1 MDEVGNLVL
10 GRDGMVGATVSNTS
24 SVVAS
29 SAMLRFT
36 LPVGVSLD
44 ESRTPAHQG
53 AEWNCG
59 EAAEGITC
67 TVSELAAG
75 QSTSVFVPVFV
86 DMSTDTTTVP
96 SVTVSADRVDPV
108 TAHALSPAVGY
119 GLGTRFLADG
129 SYGITQSGASFL
141 TCDIASPGCAGA
153 QQRLGAMNNDM
164 YPMVPVD
171 EAGLGTPSSISTLDI
186 PAGATVTSASLYW
199 SALSSSENVAIEG
212 SIQLTSP
219 GGVASPVAAQRVDH
233 ADLSQ
238 GAAYQAFADVTALVQ
253 AGGAG
258 PWTASGAEVKAIP
271 GAYAGWSLVVVYNDP
286 TLSPGRV
293 AIFDGMQ
300 KVGDESVTFDVA
312 GVANTAAEVGMV
324 VWEGDGGISGD
335 GVELDSAILTRAHP
349 GANPDNSF
357 DSTAHG
363 SSVLNSFGV
372 DVGLFLPTMLTRQLV
387 PLTALTAG
395 DHYVVGVVTV
405 TSR

>member
-1 MDEVGNLVL
+1 
-10 GRDGMVGATVSNTS
+10 
-24 SVVAS
+24 
-29 SAMLRFT
+29 
-36 LPVGVSLD
+36 
-44 ESRTPAHQG
+44 
-53 AEWNCG
+53 
-59 EAAEGITC
+59 
-67 TVSELAAG
+67 
-75 QSTSVFVPVFV
+75 VPVFV
-86 DMSTDTTTVP
+86 DAGTDTTTVP
-96 SVTVSADRVDPV
+96 SVTVSADKVDPV
-108 TAHALSPAVGY
+108 TAHAVSPAVDY

-141 TCDIASPGCAGA
+141 TCDSAVLGCEGA
-153 QQRLGAMNNDM
+153 QQRVGATNQMNNDS

-171 EAGLGTPSSISTLDI
+171 EAGLGTTSSTSTLDL
-186 PAGATVTSASLYW
+186 PPGATVTSASLYW
-199 SALSSSENVAIEG
+199 SALSSSEDVAIEG
-212 SIQLTSP
+212 LIKLTSP
-219 GGVASPVAAQRVDH
+219 GGAESAVGADRVDH
-233 ADLSQ
+233 SDLSQ

-324 VWEGDGGISGD
+324 VWEGDAGISGD

-349 GANPDNSF
+349 GADFNNSF
-357 DSTAHG
+357 DSTAQG

-372 DVGLFLPTMLTRQLV
+372 DIGSFAPTMLTRQKV